1 MKFLDNFFNKKII
14 LVQGENGAVS
24 IYSSYKNLQEDI
36 ILSPFVNTD
45 MTLVSGKKHATLVL
59 KYNEFNTF
67 TDDVYSVELKGDNS
81 HLNDTCLLA
90 LNYYCSTRK
99 NLLQMNVLGAYV
111 MPYSYYSVRT

>member
-14 LVQGENGAVS
+14 LVQGENGTIS
-24 IYSSYKNLQEDI
+24 IYSSYKNLQEDFT
-36 ILSPFVNTD
+36 LSPFVNTD
-45 MTLVSGKKHATLVL
+45 MTLVSGKKHETLVL

-81 HLNDTCLLA
+81 HLNDICLLA

-111 MPYSYYSVRT
+111 MPYSCYSVRT